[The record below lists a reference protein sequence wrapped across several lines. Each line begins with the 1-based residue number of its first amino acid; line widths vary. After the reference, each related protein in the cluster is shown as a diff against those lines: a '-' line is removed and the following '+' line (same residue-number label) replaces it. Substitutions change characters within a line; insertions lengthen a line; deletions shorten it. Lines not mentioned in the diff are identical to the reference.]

1 MQAFNRRGF
10 VASSPDIKR
19 EKERAGETKRERK
32 PKKEKESEIMCD
44 RKVLK
49 KRVTH
54 ILPYPGRGGGEPDR
68 GVYI

>member
-44 RKVLK
+44 REVSKKKVTNLL
-49 KRVTH
+49 T
-54 ILPYPGRGGGEPDR
+54 YQWRGQGGALI
-68 GVYI
+68 GM